1 MKIKFV
7 KTFALSLLAIASL
20 AACSNGT
27 KDSSSKAT
35 DTTSQTT
42 QNQNSNSTTKNDQAE
57 HTLVHQYYGQDTEY
71 ANYGF
76 AYTYYLNIYADGQLD
91 GYGYRFYSLDTTQAS
106 QNSNFKQWFTGK
118 WAKSKDDND
127 EECLRLVVKYVD
139 GLTSMAGQ
147 AMSGTYNYEVYEQ
160 NGKLTKI
167 DNFNVPLGMSG
178 RTVTL
183 KYNDSSTGFFTS
195 QDDFISKTVYK
206 FVEPESYAA
215 LFEDT
220 ANKDRLY
227 LYSDNTGDY
236 YGAATNP
243 KDSKIGYYPKQE
255 ITWSYIDGKLY
266 ITVDKKREVTIEDK
280 KGTLAWEETLQGDYK
295 NQHNFVCNDIS
306 SLTGKESGKED
317 SSATYSANTL
327 YFTYDYMPSYH
338 LSATFHADQAVWT
351 TALGSAVTSTYTNQ
365 ESTDTLLSFT
375 NDDSS
380 SNATFILAK
389 NGTFAFNVSLA
400 GNAISKTG
408 TFTWGNYKFTFTTT
422 DGSVET
428 VSTTIYTG
436 K

>member
-1 MKIKFV
+1 MKTKTV
-7 KTFALSLLAIASL
+7 KTFALSLLALFSL
-20 AACSNGT
+20 VACGNET
-27 KDSSSKAT
+27 KDSSAKKSDAT
-35 DTTSQTT
+35 DKTTEKE
-42 QNQNSNSTTKNDQAE
+42 NGNSTTKNEEAE

-91 GYGYRFYSLDTTQAS
+91 GYGYRFYSLDTTEAS
-106 QNSNFKQWFTGK
+106 KNSNFQKWFTGK

-139 GLTSMAGQ
+139 GLKSMAGQ

-178 RTVTL
+178 RSVTL
-183 KYNDSSTGFFTS
+183 KYNDSAFFTT
-195 QDDFISKTVYK
+195 QDEFISKTVYK
-206 FVEPESYAA
+206 FVEPEKYEA

-227 LYSDNTGDY
+227 LFSDNTGYY

-243 KDSKIGYYPKQE
+243 KDSKVGYYPKQE
-255 ITWSYIDGKLY
+255 ISWSYSEGKLY
-266 ITVDKKREVTIEDK
+266 ITVDKKREVTIQDK

-295 NQHNFVCNDIS
+295 NQHNFVCNDVS
-306 SLTGKESGKED
+306 SLTDKESGKED
-317 SSATYSANTL
+317 SSTYSANTL

-338 LSATFHADQAVWT
+338 LSATFHAEQSVWT
-351 TALGSAVTSTYTNQ
+351 TALGSAVTSTYTNSD
-365 ESTDTLLSFT
+365 STETLLSFT

-380 SNATFILAK
+380 SNATFVLAK
-389 NGTFAFNVSLA
+389 NGTFAFNVTLA

-422 DGSVET
+422 DNSVET
-428 VSTTIYTG
+428 VSTSIYTG